1 MTQIDYKDVRVP
13 LDVWGKSAAGP
24 NISRDLALRQ
34 AAMNA
39 SQQAASIIDEVLRAE
54 GALGWQP
61 DEATDLV
68 ALLGAGRVAWRHT
81 GGILFSWKFTFDFAT
96 IHFRRPVSPADPER
110 SSSRACAQCGS
121 PMGTEARFCSSCGTA
136 TTDGSAAVAIAAT
149 GSARCSFCGKGQADV
164 RMLVSGKG
172 AYICDE
178 CIQLGHELTAR

>member
-172 AYICDE
+172 ASICDE